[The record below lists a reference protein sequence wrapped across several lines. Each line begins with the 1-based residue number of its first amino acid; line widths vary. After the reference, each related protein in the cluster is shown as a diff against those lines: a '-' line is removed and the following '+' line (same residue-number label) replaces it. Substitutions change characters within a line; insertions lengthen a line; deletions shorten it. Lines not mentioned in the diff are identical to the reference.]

1 MRAPGIVA
9 GEPRCE
15 PGPCLPLP
23 FGQLRAQV
31 VDGAEFGGAG
41 PGGGCRLRV
50 LPERP
55 QHRALDLEVLVRAE
69 VVLELLQ
76 PRDRALDGLLP
87 VDAPEEFKQIAQ
99 PLARLAQIVQGLGGA
114 RVPDRPPFGEG
125 AVVDLEDARRR
136 QGRDRDEGV
145 PAPRPHGRIALDER
159 PERRPYPTVAG
170 RSQGAG
176 QRPVFTL
183 PGRFEIAAQRRKDA
197 ALLHRVPDLS
207 IVKGDGSQR
216 QQMDVQITDRP
227 GALPEPAEVRP
238 KPAGDARR
246 EHVLHLP
253 EQRTRLADRHPEIVQ
268 AFGVEVGLDGGGV
281 HRHHRVEGRQ
291 HPPARRVRTL
301 AGVELRGARDRQAT
315 EGRPRPLGCREHGF
329 FPVGRDA
336 LQVPQPAGRAL
347 GEAFVA
353 A

>member
-1 MRAPGIVA
+1 M
-9 GEPRCE
+9 
-15 PGPCLPLP
+15 
-23 FGQLRAQV
+23 
-31 VDGAEFGGAG
+31 
-41 PGGGCRLRV
+41 

-87 VDAPEEFKQIAQ
+87 VDAPEEFEQIAQ

-114 RVPDRPPFGEG
+114 RVPDRPPFGQG

-145 PAPRPHGRIALDER
+145 PAPRPHGRVALDER

-176 QRPVFTL
+176 QRPAFTL

-197 ALLHRVPDLS
+197 ARLHRTPDPATVRNPALS
-207 IVKGDGSQR
+207 IGTGGGSQR
-216 QQMDVQITDRP
+216 QQMHVQITDRP
-227 GALPEPAEVRP
+227 GTLPEPAEVRP

-268 AFGVEVGLDGGGV
+268 AFGVEVRLDGGGV

-301 AGVELRGARDRQAT
+301 AGVELRGARDHQAT
-315 EGRPRPLGCREHGF
+315 EGRPRPLGRREHGF

-336 LQVPQPAGRAL
+336 FQVPQPAGRAL